1 MEKEIIQLVVFGN
14 IVWIVLAIMFFHCL
28 YSIKGSLKEMTVILR
43 RREIFN
49 ITEKWEGRKN
59 AEPVIIFA
67 YDTDTDKPLIWKK
80 GKYTMAD
87 AIWMLANDDKEQ
99 LQCDPPENNL
109 LADFA
114 TTIKYNIETCLTKE
128 EAQSQEGEIPPL
140 DFWGAHVHYRLV
152 PLSKIALPVYARFRA
167 VLEDANSK
175 LQSIEEN
182 ARIANSVRK
191 R

>member
-1 MEKEIIQLVVFGN
+1 MEKEIILLVVLGN
-14 IVWIVLAIMFFHCL
+14 IVWIVLAIMFFNCL
-28 YSIKGSLKEMTVILR
+28 YSIKGSMKELTVILR
-43 RREIFN
+43 RREIFG

-59 AEPVIIFA
+59 AEPVLIFA

-99 LQCDPPENNL
+99 LYCDPPEDNL
-109 LADFA
+109 LADLA
-114 TTIKYNIETCLTKE
+114 TSIKYNIETCLTKE
-128 EAQSQEGEIPPL
+128 EAMSQEGEIPL
-140 DFWGAHVHYRLV
+140 YFWGKHAHYRLV
-152 PLSKIALPVYARFRA
+152 PLSKIALPEYARFRA

-182 ARIANSVRK
+182 ARIANSIK
-191 R
+191 RII

>member
-1 MEKEIIQLVVFGN
+1 MWLT
-14 IVWIVLAIMFFHCL
+14 LTIMFFCCL
-28 YSIKGSLKEMTVILR
+28 YSIKDSMKELTVILR
-43 RREIFN
+43 RRELFG
-49 ITEKWEGRKN
+49 ITDKWEGRKN
-59 AEPVIIFA
+59 VEPTLIFA

-128 EAQSQEGEIPPL
+128 EAQSQEGEIPPYV
-140 DFWGAHVHYRLV
+140 FWGMHAHYRLV
-152 PLSKIALPVYARFRA
+152 PLSKIALPEYARFRA
-167 VLEDANSK
+167 VLEDANAQ
-175 LQSIEEN
+175 LANTEEN
-182 ARIANSVRK
+182 ARIANSIK
-191 R
+191 G

>member
-1 MEKEIIQLVVFGN
+1 MD
-14 IVWIVLAIMFFHCL
+14 IVLAFLGFIVWLTLTIMFFCCL
-28 YSIKGSLKEMTVILR
+28 YSIKDSMKELTVILR
-43 RREIFN
+43 RREIFS
-49 ITEKWEGRKN
+49 ITDKWEGRKN

-109 LADFA
+109 LADLA
-114 TTIKYNIETCLTKE
+114 TTIKYNIETCLSKE
-128 EAQSQEGEIPPL
+128 EASSQEGEIPYW
-140 DFWGAHVHYRLV
+140 DFWGTHAHYRLV
-152 PLSKIALPVYARFRA
+152 PLSKIALPEYARFRA

-182 ARIANSVRK
+182 ARIANSIRK
-191 R
+191 RII